1 MPPDARV
8 RRPSRRAWLVWTM
21 AVLAY
26 GVAVFHRASL
36 GVTGLAAQE
45 RLGASAAELSLL
57 AVLQL
62 GLYAAMQVPVGVLLD
77 RFGTRAMV
85 TTGALVMATGQAVL
99 AVAGDVPTAIA
110 ARALVGTGDAMTF
123 ISVLRLVPAWFSPRQ
138 VPVVTQMTG
147 LLGQLGQ
154 VAAAFPL
161 VALLTGLGW
170 TPTFLVAAV
179 VGLAAAVATAT
190 AVRDTPGEPPLR
202 APLRL
207 TGLPAQVRDVWVEPG
222 RRLGFWTHFAAQ
234 FSGTV
239 FALLWGYPF
248 LVEGEGVSPTV
259 AGALLSL
266 LVLAGIVVGP
276 IVGALIARWPLRRS
290 VLVLAVTLTTALA
303 WTVVLLWP
311 GPAPLPLLVLLVL
324 VLATNGPGSMVAFDY
339 ARTFTPPERLGIATG
354 VANVGGFVASL
365 VTILLIGLA
374 LDLLAGAGRPDL
386 EDYRLAFTVQYA
398 VWAVGLAGVVRNRRA
413 VRRRLAAEGQ
423 VFDALPRAVVRRL
436 RSRRTT
442 ARGARLG

>member
-1 MPPDARV
+1 VPPDPLGS
-8 RRPSRRAWLVWTM
+8 RPSRRAWLVWAV

-45 RLGASAAELSLL
+45 RLGAGAAELSLL

-99 AVAGDVPTAIA
+99 AVADDVPTAVA

-123 ISVLRLVPAWFSPRQ
+123 ISVLRLVPAWFGPRQ

-170 TPTFLVAAV
+170 TTTFLAAAV
-179 VGLAAAVATAT
+179 VGLAAAVVAGA
-190 AVRDTPGEPPLR
+190 AIRDTPGEPPLR
-202 APLRL
+202 GPLRL
-207 TGLPAQVRDVWVEPG
+207 AGLPAQVREVWVEPG
-222 RRLGFWTHFAAQ
+222 RRLGFWTHFTAQ

-248 LVEGEGVSPTV
+248 LVEGEEVSPAV

-276 IVGALIARWPLRRS
+276 VVGALVARWPLRRS

-311 GPAPLPLLVLLVL
+311 GPAPLPLLVVLVL

-339 ARTFTPPERLGIATG
+339 ARTFTPPERLGVATG

-365 VTILLIGLA
+365 VTILLIGLT
-374 LDLLAGAGRPDL
+374 LDLVAGGGRPGLD
-386 EDYRLAFTVQYA
+386 DYRLAFSVQYA
-398 VWAVGLAGVVRNRRA
+398 VWAVGLIGVVRNRRA

-436 RSRRTT
+436 RSRGTRV
-442 ARGARLG
+442 G